1 MNDLAL
7 ILAIA
12 LSGGRE
18 AIKDISFSI
27 DQTDGCLYV
36 DYPVETHTDENSEE
50 QNNDEE
56 QE

>member
-12 LSGGRE
+12 LAGGRE
-18 AIKDISFSI
+18 AIRDISFSI

-36 DYPVETHTDENSEE
+36 DYPVETHTENNNEE
-50 QNNDEE
+50 QNNNEE
-56 QE
+56 